1 MGNMSETILERYAVT
16 KSIIGKRGFGVLF
29 RTVFI
34 PLLFITCAFI
44 LWYVSLPQINPGNMN
59 DLGLVSVLPATYF
72 AALGVLAIS
81 YIVNIHQKYSN
92 DYILLVHILL
102 LIFIIHGTPQIVY
115 GTLRYAWAWK
125 HVGIV
130 DYIQRNGSVNP
141 TITDLNAYHN
151 WPGFFALVAM
161 YNTVAGL
168 ASSLS
173 YAGWGPVFFNLID
186 LGALL
191 VLFKTLTNDRRLVW
205 LSVWIFYLFS
215 WIGQDYF
222 SPQAFAYF
230 LYMVTIIIVLKW
242 FRRQPAM
249 AQADTQ
255 RGIRSS
261 KLYKLYSTITNHPIP
276 DDQGVSQTNVRQRLF
291 FILALIMIFTVIAS
305 SHQLTPLMLISALAL
320 LVIFQVTNQRFLPI
334 LMAAITTIWIIFM
347 AVGFLDGNLYWIVKS
362 IGSLLDNVNGNFINL
377 AIASPGQQFIAK
389 IDRLLSAAIWILG
402 FVGLYRRYRAGKWDY
417 IAILLAIAP
426 VPMVLLNSYGG
437 EMIFRVYMFSLPF
450 VAFLAGSIIY
460 PRLDAGMSL
469 KAPIFATVLSFIVIP
484 GFLISYY
491 GKERMNYFSPNEVA
505 AAQVIF
511 NIAPK
516 GSLIMDGVYGWPRQ
530 YTHYEDYNYQ
540 YISLLPVDQINNILK
555 NPARQLPYY
564 METAAPGS
572 VFVTPNQTSPETEPN
587 LPGVQG
593 KADYT
598 AAYLVITRSQIAQA
612 EMTGSL
618 PADWATTIENSL
630 SKSPNFRVVYSNQ
643 DAVIYQYIDLGE
655 P

>member
-1 MGNMSETILERYAVT
+1 MGNMSETTIESYAAT
-16 KSIIGKRGFGVLF
+16 KSIASKRGVGVLF
-29 RTVFI
+29 RTIFV

-44 LWYVSLPQINPGNMN
+44 LWYVSLPQIDPGKMN

-81 YIVNIHQKYSN
+81 YIMSIHQKDSKE
-92 DYILLVHILL
+92 YILFIHILL
-102 LIFIIHGTPQIVY
+102 LIIIIHGTPQIVY

-130 DYIQRNGSVNP
+130 EYIQRNGSVNP
-141 TITDLNAYHN
+141 TINDLNAYHN
-151 WPGFFALVAM
+151 WPGFFALAAM
-161 YNTVAGL
+161 YNTVAGI

-186 LGALL
+186 FGAILI
-191 VLFKTLTNDRRLVW
+191 LFKTLTNDRRLVW
-205 LSVWIFYLFS
+205 LSIWIFFLFS

-230 LYMVTIIIVLKW
+230 LYLVTIVIVLKW
-242 FRRQPAM
+242 FRREPAM
-249 AQADTQ
+249 AQADVKP
-255 RGIRSS
+255 GIRST
-261 KLYKLYSTITNHPIP
+261 KLYKLYTSIINHPIP
-276 DDQGVSQTNVRQRLF
+276 DDQGVRQTNVRQRLF
-291 FILALIMIFTVIAS
+291 LILALIMIFTAIAS

-334 LMAAITTIWIIFM
+334 LMAAITTIWIVFM
-347 AVGFLDGNLYWIVKS
+347 AVGFLNGNLYWIVKS
-362 IGSLLDNVNGNFINL
+362 IGSLLENVNGNFINL
-377 AIASPGQQFIAK
+377 AIASPGQQLIAK
-389 IDRLLSAAIWILG
+389 IDRLLSVAIWILG
-402 FVGLYRRYRAGKWDY
+402 FAGVYRRYRAGKWDY
-417 IAILLAIAP
+417 VAILLAIAP
-426 VPMVLLNSYGG
+426 LPMVMLNSYGG

-450 VAFLAGSIIY
+450 VSFLAGSIIY
-460 PRLDAGMSL
+460 PRLEGGMSL
-469 KAPIFATVLSFIVIP
+469 KAPLFATLLSFIIIP

-491 GKERMNYFSPNEVA
+491 GKERMNYFSPYEVA
-505 AAQVIF
+505 TAQYIF
-511 NIAPK
+511 TTAPK

-540 YISLLPVDQINNILK
+540 YISLLPPEQINNILK

-564 METAAPGS
+564 IESGTPGS
-572 VFVTPNQTSPETEPN
+572 VFVTPNQAPETEPN

-593 KADYT
+593 KADYP
-598 AAYLVITRSQIAQA
+598 AAFLVITRSQIAQA

-618 PADWATTIENSL
+618 PAGWATTIENSL
-630 SKSPNFRVVYSNQ
+630 SKSPNFRVIYSNQ
-643 DAVIYQYIDLGE
+643 DAVIYQYVDSGE